1 MRNTSF
7 TARVRPDAVR
17 FATETLRALT
27 HPLRIKLLSYIATH
41 QPVSV
46 HKIYESL
53 HLEQSIVSQ
62 HLRFLRMYG
71 LVEGVRDGKFI
82 HYKINEFRIQKISE
96 EVKLLVDQVEGK

>member
-1 MRNTSF
+1 MRNPTF

-27 HPLRIKLLSYIATH
+27 HPLRIKLLSYIAAN

-53 HLEQSIVSQ
+53 NLEQSIVSQ

-71 LVEGVRDGKFI
+71 LVDGIRDGKFI
-82 HYKINEFRIQKISE
+82 HYQINEHRIQKISD